1 MGQKINPT
9 NWRLKINE
17 TWRSRWFGRGSFASM
32 LHEDLNIRKYLMKDF
47 RTAAI
52 SKVEIDRDANKITVG
67 IKTARPGLIIG
78 KGGVGA
84 SKIKEGIE
92 RLIHGSRVKI
102 NIEEIKNPDADA
114 GVIAQNIVLQIE
126 KRIPY
131 RRVMKQA
138 IDKAEQ
144 AGVKG
149 IKVQISGRLNGAEI
163 ARTEKAT
170 FGLVPLS
177 TIKSQID
184 FAYLPAFTN
193 YGVIGVKVWVYV
205 CKGEIK
211 YDIPNRMDANNL
223 GR

>member
-1 MGQKINPT
+1 MGQKVNPT
-9 NWRLKINE
+9 SWRLKVNE
-17 TWRSRWFGRGSFASM
+17 TWKSRWFGRGNFANM
-32 LHEDLNIRKYLMKDF
+32 LHEDLNIRKYLMDEF

-67 IKTARPGLIIG
+67 IKTARPGVIIG
-78 KGGVGA
+78 KGGVSA

-92 RLIHGSRVKI
+92 RIVRGSMVKI
-102 NIEEIKNPDADA
+102 NIFEVKNPDAAA
-114 GVIAQNIVLQIE
+114 GVIAQNIAAQIE

-138 IDKAEQ
+138 INKAEQ

-163 ARTEKAT
+163 ARCEKAIS
-170 FGLVPLS
+170 GLVPLS

-184 FAYLPAFTN
+184 FTYLPAFTT
-193 YGVIGVKVWVYV
+193 YGVIGIKVWVY
-205 CKGEIK
+205 KGETK

-223 GR
+223 GH